1 MEKTIVLTFPNTLR
15 WYSVAMREQSCLC
28 CCSQCCVIGQAHLYV
43 SIDTD
48 YNSDDES
55 ISEQF
60 DSLFKKK
67 MTLEKAIEGVRD
79 DRRKLH
85 AKHLKDF
92 F

>member
-1 MEKTIVLTFPNTLR
+1 MNYLMVPMSLLKTN
-15 WYSVAMREQSCLC
+15 
-28 CCSQCCVIGQAHLYV
+28 
-43 SIDTD
+43 
-48 YNSDDES
+48 DES

-60 DSLFKKK
+60 DSLIKKK

-85 AKHLKDF
+85 AKHLKNF